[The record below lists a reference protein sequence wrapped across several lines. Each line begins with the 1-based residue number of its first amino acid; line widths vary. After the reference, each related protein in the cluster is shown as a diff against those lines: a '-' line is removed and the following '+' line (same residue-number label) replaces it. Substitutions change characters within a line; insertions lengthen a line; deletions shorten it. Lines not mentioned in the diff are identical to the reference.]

1 MNPDQDLLQQ
11 LHDIHLPAALGRWPL
26 APGWVALLGIML
38 LLLIVGVVWGWR
50 WVRRGKVKREALR
63 VLALYEKTYYAEMNT
78 QTSSAALN
86 ELLKRV
92 ALAYFP
98 REQVAQLYGKEW
110 LVFLQETSKKLDFL
124 TEGEAFLYAPYQLN
138 QARDLRPLFHLV
150 RSWIAQ
156 RERPCLS

>member
-1 MNPDQDLLQQ
+1 MNSDQDLLQQ

-26 APGWVALLGIML
+26 APGWLVLLGL
-38 LLLIVGVVWGWR
+38 LSLLLILGVVWGLR
-50 WVRRGKVKREALR
+50 WFRRGKVKREALR
-63 VLALYEKTYYAEMNT
+63 VLAQYEKTYYAERDT
-78 QTSSAALN
+78 QTTSAALN

-98 REQVAQLYGKEW
+98 REQVAQLHGKEW

-124 TEGEAFLYAPYQLN
+124 TEGEAFLYAPYQPN
-138 QARDLRPLFHLV
+138 HPRDLRPLFHLV
-150 RSWIAQ
+150 RSWIVQ